1 MIQYSSNI
9 ALIKCSSVPENQP
22 FDIWQNIPTK
32 DIMDFHTANAYYHLI
47 LNPGNGEV
55 A

>member
-1 MIQYSSNI
+1 MS
-9 ALIKCSSVPENQP
+9 SSVPENQA
-22 FDIWQNIPTK
+22 FDILQHIPTK
-32 DIMDFHTANAYYHLI
+32 DIMDFHTTNAYYHRI